1 MNSTLKTVRRTGV
14 VLSVATAAMIV
25 SAVGNAGPGCM
36 SNQPMGQGYYPYSPM
51 GPQMVYGQR
60 APYPYY
66 RAPAPRHGM
75 MAAPYN
81 QTMPAP
87 QRSGAVVASRDTPAA
102 VVANTVTSGQTTAGS
117 DTMAAGETVTVRISG
132 MRFEPASITV
142 KPGTTVT
149 WIHESSMPHTVSSQ
163 SGGPSSST
171 LYNGQSFS
179 HTFDTAGRYDYLCG
193 LHPSMKGSV
202 MVEGGALDS

>member
-1 MNSTLKTVRRTGV
+1 
-14 VLSVATAAMIV
+14 
-25 SAVGNAGPGCM
+25 
-36 SNQPMGQGYYPYSPM
+36 
-51 GPQMVYGQR
+51 
-60 APYPYY
+60 
-66 RAPAPRHGM
+66 M

-202 MVEGGALDS
+202 MVEDGALDS

>member
-25 SAVGNAGPGCM
+25 SAVGNAGPGCK
-36 SNQPMGQGYYPYSPM
+36 SSQPMGQGFYPYSPM
-51 GPQMVYGQR
+51 GPQMAYGQR

-75 MAAPYN
+75 MATPYN
-81 QTMPAP
+81 QPMLAP
-87 QRSGAVVASRDTPAA
+87 HSNGTVVGNKDASATVVADAR
-102 VVANTVTSGQTTAGS
+102 TSSQTAAGS
-117 DTMAAGETVTVRISG
+117 DTMAAGETVTVRING

-179 HTFDTAGRYDYLCG
+179 HTFDAAGRYDYLCG
-193 LHPSMKGSV
+193 LHPAMKGSV
-202 MVEGGALDS
+202 VVEDGALDS